1 MMLAELIVFNAY
13 VVCTHNNDN
22 NAPLGYAWLAFQ
34 DRSDVTGRD
43 AGGPLMTRPLSK
55 GGLGLTGAQ

>member
-1 MMLAELIVFNAY
+1 MPMML
-13 VVCTHNNDN
+13 VCTHNNDN
-22 NAPLGYAWLAFQ
+22 NAPLGYASLAFQ